1 MPDRFERQ
9 RLEVLRTLD
18 ILDRP
23 AEAEFDA
30 IVEATRRMFG
40 WKIVLVSLVDADR
53 QWFMARQGL
62 CETQTNRDIAFC
74 SHAVAANDLLIV
86 RDTMLDPRF
95 AANPLVLGPPFVRA
109 YMGMPVRAAKRPGEP
124 KLPLGT
130 LCVIDDSP
138 RDPTPDQIAM
148 LRQMATLVET
158 LFELRVATRE
168 AVTAALERQESL
180 IGIDRMQRQ
189 LQQAERMANIGSW
202 RLDLRGD
209 AVEWSDQTYA
219 IHGLT
224 PADGEALATALDF
237 YPPHDRALLEAALAN
252 CIATGEAYD
261 LELEFVTARG
271 EQRRVRAM
279 GEAEH
284 APGGERIAIVGVI
297 QDITDRYRLE
307 QSLLE
312 TAQTDELT
320 QVASRRGLN
329 RHLDAAIEQ
338 ARRDDTPL
346 AVALLDLD
354 RFKDVND
361 RFGHA
366 RGDEVLRVVAG
377 RLRSATYLEDCF
389 VARLGGDEFVL
400 LLRGDDARANLVGL
414 LRRLLFDLRYGIGHG
429 EDRIMVSATI
439 GVCGLDARHVTRSAL
454 LEAADQALYRAKRI
468 KRGTAAIADRAK
480 MVVAADAPASLR
492 LAAGAR

>member
-62 CETQTNRDIAFC
+62 CETQTDRDIAFC

-86 RDTMLDPRF
+86 RDTTLDPRF
-95 AANPLVLGPPFVRA
+95 AHNPLVLGPPFVRA

-138 RDPTPDQIAM
+138 RDPTPDQIAT

-158 LFELRVATRE
+158 LFELRVATQE
-168 AVTAALERQESL
+168 AVMAALERQEAL
-180 IGIDRMQRQ
+180 IGVDRMQRQ

-209 AVEWSDQTYA
+209 AVEWSDQTYT

-237 YPPHDRALLEAALAN
+237 YPAHDRAKLETALAH

-279 GEAEH
+279 GEAEY
-284 APGGERIAIVGVI
+284 AACGERVAIVGVI
-297 QDITDRYRLE
+297 QDVTERYRLE

-320 QVASRRGLN
+320 QIASRRGLN
-329 RHLDAAIEQ
+329 RHLDAAIEC
-338 ARRDDTPL
+338 ARRDGTPL

-400 LLRGDDARANLVGL
+400 MLRGDDARDNLIAV
-414 LRRLLFDLRYGIGHG
+414 LRRLLGDLRYGIGEG
-429 EDRIMVSATI
+429 EDRITVSATI
-439 GVCGLDARHVTRSAL
+439 GVCGLDHHHATRSTL

-468 KRGTAAIADRAK
+468 KRGTAAIADRAE
-480 MVVAADAPASLR
+480 MIAAPDAPAPLR
-492 LAAGAR
+492 LAVGVR